1 MNTRHHQ
8 QGTETHNWR
17 HVIAAMVVLVLSIFA
32 VPAAQAEPMEGDKP
46 GTSTAQTESDRTVT
60 ADTKWPQP
68 QLEAL
73 EDQLA
78 DAEDN
83 SLYQAQ
89 QNAYLRFL
97 EQKAD
102 AANGGEPAVGTSTDD
117 SGPPWLVGVGVVAMV
132 AIASILAAILRSRRP
147 EAVTQDERD
156 TVNV

>member
-8 QGTETHNWR
+8 QGTETHNLR

-46 GTSTAQTESDRTVT
+46 RTSTAQTESDRTVT

-102 AANGGEPAVGTSTDD
+102 AANGGEPAVETSTDD
-117 SGPPWLVGVGVVAMV
+117 SGPPWLVGVGVVAIV

>member
-1 MNTRHHQ
+1 
-8 QGTETHNWR
+8 
-17 HVIAAMVVLVLSIFA
+17 
-32 VPAAQAEPMEGDKP
+32 MEGDKP

-68 QLEAL
+68 HLEAL

-78 DAEDN
+78 DAGDN

-89 QNAYLRFL
+89 QDAYLRFL
-97 EQKAD
+97 EQKAG

-117 SGPPWLVGVGVVAMV
+117 SSPPWLVGVGLVVIV
-132 AIASILAAILRSRRP
+132 TIASILAAILRSRRP

>member
-1 MNTRHHQ
+1 
-8 QGTETHNWR
+8 
-17 HVIAAMVVLVLSIFA
+17 MVVLVLSIFA

-68 QLEAL
+68 QLKAL
-73 EDQLA
+73 EDRLA
-78 DAEDN
+78 DAGDN
-83 SLYQAQ
+83 SLYRAQ
-89 QNAYLRFL
+89 QDAYLRFL

-102 AANGGEPAVGTSTDD
+102 AANEPAVGTSTDD
-117 SGPPWLVGVGVVAMV
+117 SGPPWLVGVGVLAIV

-156 TVNV
+156 MVNV

>member
-73 EDQLA
+73 EDRQA
-78 DAEDN
+78 GADN

-89 QNAYLRFL
+89 QDAYLRFL
-97 EQKAD
+97 EQKAN
-102 AANGGEPAVGTSTDD
+102 AANGGEPAVVNSTED
-117 SGPPWLVGVGVVAMV
+117 SGLPWLLGVGVVAIAV
-132 AIASILAAILRSRRP
+132 IASIVAAVLRSRRP
-147 EAVTQDERD
+147 EAVTQADRD
-156 TVNV
+156 MVNV

>member
-8 QGTETHNWR
+8 QGTETHNLR

-46 GTSTAQTESDRTVT
+46 RTSTAQTESDRTVT

>member
-1 MNTRHHQ
+1 
-8 QGTETHNWR
+8 
-17 HVIAAMVVLVLSIFA
+17 MVVLVLSIFA
-32 VPAAQAEPMEGDKP
+32 VPAAQAEPIEGDKP
-46 GTSTAQTESDRTVT
+46 STSTAQTESDRTVT
-60 ADTKWPQP
+60 ADDKWPQP

-78 DAEDN
+78 DAGDN

-89 QNAYLRFL
+89 QDAYLRLL
-97 EQKAD
+97 EKKAD

-117 SGPPWLVGVGVVAMV
+117 SGPPWLVGVGVVAIV

>member
-1 MNTRHHQ
+1 MNTRNHQ

-17 HVIAAMVVLVLSIFA
+17 HVTAAMVVLVLSIFA
-32 VPAAQAEPMEGDKP
+32 VPAAQAEPLEGDKP
-46 GTSTAQTESDRTVT
+46 GTSTVQSESDRTVT

-68 QLEAL
+68 QLDAL

-78 DAEDN
+78 DAGDN

-89 QNAYLRFL
+89 QDAYLRFL

-117 SGPPWLVGVGVVAMV
+117 SGPPWLVGVGVVAIV